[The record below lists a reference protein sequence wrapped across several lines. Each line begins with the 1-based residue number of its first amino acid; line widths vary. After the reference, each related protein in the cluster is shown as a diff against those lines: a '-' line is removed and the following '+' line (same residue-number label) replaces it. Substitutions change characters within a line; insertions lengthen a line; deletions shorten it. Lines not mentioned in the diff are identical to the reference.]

1 MKTET
6 YQQLYSA
13 YHDRVYRLALRIT
26 KDTAMAED
34 VAQEVHIKCWK
45 NRAKLEEATSPG
57 AWIMRVTRNLS
68 IDKIR
73 SNRQTADLD
82 KVAYAA
88 PSHDH
93 TPERSAELQ
102 NMMTILRE
110 FVKDLPDKQ
119 REIFHLREMEGM
131 KYKEISDIL
140 EVSIDEVKVSLFR
153 ARKKIREKLISINN
167 YGISSANTK
176 TA

>member
-1 MKTET
+1 MKAET

-26 KDTAMAED
+26 KDTAIAED

-45 NRAKLEEATSPG
+45 NRGKLEEAASPG

-73 SNRQTADLD
+73 SKRQTTDLD
-82 KVAYAA
+82 QVAYAA
-88 PSHDH
+88 PSTD
-93 TPERSAELQ
+93 TSPAKSAELQ
-102 NMMTILRE
+102 NMMSILRE
-110 FVKDLPDKQ
+110 FVQELPDKQ

-140 EVSIDEVKVSLFR
+140 EVTIDEVKVSLFR
-153 ARKKIREKLISINN
+153 ARKKIRKKLISINN

>member
-1 MKTET
+1 MKAET

-26 KDTAMAED
+26 KDTAIAED

-45 NRAKLEEATSPG
+45 NRDKLEEAASPG

-73 SNRQTADLD
+73 SNRQTTDLEQ
-82 KVAYAA
+82 VAYAA

-93 TPERSAELQ
+93 TPDRSAEIQ
-102 NMMTILRE
+102 NMMTILRQY
-110 FVKDLPDKQ
+110 VKELPDKQ

-153 ARKKIREKLISINN
+153 ARKKIRKKLISINN